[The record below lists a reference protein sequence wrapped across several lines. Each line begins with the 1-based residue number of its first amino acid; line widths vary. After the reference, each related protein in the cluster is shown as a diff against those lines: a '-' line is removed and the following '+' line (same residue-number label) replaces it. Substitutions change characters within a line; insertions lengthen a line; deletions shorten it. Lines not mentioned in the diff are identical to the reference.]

1 MDQVTKVPDGWQVIA
16 TSANG
21 VIAGLINR
29 KQNKIA
35 TQFHPEVSHTEE
47 GEQLL
52 KNFIFKIAKCEKNWT
67 PSNFI
72 QEQVKKI
79 KEKSGDENI
88 LVGVSGGVDSTVMAC
103 LINKSVGNKC
113 TAVLIDHGLLRK
125 AEAKNCVN
133 ALKNGLGIDVH
144 LFDESKLFFSRL
156 KGVIDPE
163 LFIGQ
168 QEILIYG
175 MISSLFAA
183 GVWLLV
189 ASIRGWPVSTTHT
202 IVGAIVGFG
211 IYALGSDKINWS
223 VVGNISLSWLT
234 SPISSGLLAALI
246 YWICKEFII
255 TKQSKFQFLI
265 INFYIFL
272 AGFAISLITI
282 TKGLKNILKDSETVL
297 TFSDSVSYSV
307 ISAIVFTFLF
317 YSFSRSRLSKNQ
329 SSESQFAYLMIFTS
343 CAVAF
348 AHGSND
354 VANAIGPLAAV
365 YQASYELL
373 GQPYNSETPLWIL
386 LLGAVGI
393 VIGLATLG
401 YRVMKT
407 IGERI
412 VTLTPSKGFSAQLSA
427 ALTVVLASQLNMPVS
442 TTHTLVGAVIGIG
455 LVEGIKSV
463 NLASVRTI
471 FVSWVVTL
479 PIGAALS
486 IIFLELFMNLFTY

>member
-1 MDQVTKVPDGWQVIA
+1 M
-16 TSANG
+16 
-21 VIAGLINR
+21 
-29 KQNKIA
+29 
-35 TQFHPEVSHTEE
+35 
-47 GEQLL
+47 
-52 KNFIFKIAKCEKNWT
+52 
-67 PSNFI
+67 
-72 QEQVKKI
+72 
-79 KEKSGDENI
+79 
-88 LVGVSGGVDSTVMAC
+88 
-103 LINKSVGNKC
+103 
-113 TAVLIDHGLLRK
+113 
-125 AEAKNCVN
+125 EA
-133 ALKNGLGIDVH
+133 
-144 LFDESKLFFSRL
+144 LFFSPFIILTIACVLGFFAAWGIGANDVANAMGTSVGSKVLTIKQAVLVAAVFEFLGAFLAGGGVTQTIR
-156 KGVIDPE
+156 KGVIDPA
-163 LFIGQ
+163 LFDGNL
-168 QEILIYG
+168 EVLIYG
-175 MISSLFAA
+175 MISALFAA
-183 GVWLLV
+183 GTWLLV
-189 ASIRGWPVSTTHT
+189 ASLRGWPVSTTHT

-211 IYALGSDKINWS
+211 IYALGINEINWT
-223 VVGNISLSWLT
+223 VVGNIGLSWIT
-234 SPISSGLLAALI
+234 SPLSSALVAGLF
-246 YWICKEFII
+246 YYICKTYII
-255 TKQSKFQFLI
+255 DNDTRFKGLI
-265 INFYIFL
+265 IRIYIFL
-272 AGFAISLITI
+272 AGFAIALITV
-282 TKGLKNILKDSETVL
+282 TKGLKNIFKQQELFVSFQE
-297 TFSDSVSYSV
+297 SVF
-307 ISAIVFTFLF
+307 ISAIAALLFTFIF
-317 YSFSRSRLSKNQ
+317 YYFSKAKLKQ
-329 SSESQFAYLMIFTS
+329 SVNSESQFAYLMIFTS